1 MNKAPSGFQ
10 VFISHSSIDTWV
22 AKKIALE
29 IESCGAKTF
38 LDEVDIDYGDDFE
51 DEILQAARNS
61 DELLVLMTPW
71 ATKRPYIWLEIGVFW
86 GAGKRIVGILHG
98 ITAKELS
105 AQEEIPIL
113 LKRIDLLD
121 INKLDSYFRQ
131 LKDRVKRKEDG

>member
-1 MNKAPSGFQ
+1 MNNASSEFQ

-61 DELLVLMTPW
+61 NELLVLMTPW
-71 ATKRPYIWLEIGVFW
+71 ATKRPYVWLEIGVFW

-105 AQEEIPIL
+105 TQEEIPIL

-131 LKDRVKRKEDG
+131 LKDRVQRKEEG